1 MKEQTT
7 SSMTSEQWLVFK
19 TKYKQAIKD
28 DKNSFNF
35 MDNEVLVTYAKYLL
49 EWQGGKNES

>member
-1 MKEQTT
+1 
-7 SSMTSEQWLVFK
+7 MTSEQWRVFK

>member
-1 MKEQTT
+1 
-7 SSMTSEQWLVFK
+7 MTIEQWQHFE

-28 DKNSFNF
+28 DKTSFNF

-49 EWQGGKNES
+49 EWKGNL